1 MYDLTS
7 PPPHV
12 VHTRMTRGRNPRS
25 PTAAT
30 GNRAARRDGGSRA
43 TPPTAVPHLG
53 ARRRTGTWG
62 RPRSGAAWGHVSG
75 IACGRIRPSAAG
87 SDAAAV
93 GFDGRRRRCGGG
105 ERLVARAGNRAE
117 EAGVG
122 VQAVVRPARHDRRGA
137 AHAAGSRDRRVLE
150 EGGGHTGSG
159 GRHGTRRCGR

>member
-12 VHTRMTRGRNPRS
+12 VHARMTQWRNPLS

-75 IACGRIRPSAAG
+75 IACGRIRPSTAG
-87 SDAAAV
+87 SDAAAA
-93 GFDGRRRRCGGG
+93 GFDGRRRRRGGG
-105 ERLVARAGNRAE
+105 ERLAARAGNRAE

-122 VQAVVRPARHDRRGA
+122 VQARRDRRGA
-137 AHAAGSRDRRVLE
+137 AHAASSRDRRVLE